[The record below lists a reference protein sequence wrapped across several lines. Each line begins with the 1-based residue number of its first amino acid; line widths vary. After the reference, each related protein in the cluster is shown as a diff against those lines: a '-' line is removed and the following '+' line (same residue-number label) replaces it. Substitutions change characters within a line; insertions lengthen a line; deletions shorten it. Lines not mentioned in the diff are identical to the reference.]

1 MNIMCPQANF
11 SGPPSYR

>member
-1 MNIMCPQANF
+1 MDIMCPQAKF